1 MVRVDLDK
9 LNVGKYSYE
18 ELKVF
23 IAKLLEENKDLREK
37 NKSIKATK
45 ASDEIWATNRQLREE
60 NNTLRSMVNSFISKY
75 QKIMAQNPKN
85 IIVKED

>member
-23 IAKLLEENKDLREK
+23 IAKLLEENKALRAEK
-37 NKSIKATK
+37 NSIKATK
-45 ASDEIWATNRQLREE
+45 ASDEVWATNRQLREE
-60 NNTLRSMVNSFISKY
+60 NKTLRSMVNSFFGKY
-75 QKIMAQNPKN
+75 QKFVAENPKN